1 MKKLF
6 VSLTAKS
13 LFSLENVIIS
23 HPKNIDTMRAK
34 DILSKDVFPLK
45 PSDTGSL
52 ALQWM
57 EDFGVTQ
64 LPVVDR
70 ENFLG
75 LIKNEDI
82 YGLDDP
88 DQPLELYRVP
98 LQRSYVYDYFHFY
111 EVLKLAATEKLSL
124 VPVLNEQNNYLG
136 CITISKL
143 ITTMASFTGFQ
154 QPGGILVLEVTS
166 AQYALSEIARLVEAN
181 NAKVL
186 SAFISSPADSSKLEV
201 TIKVSVMDLSSI
213 IQTLNRYDYVVKAS
227 FAEENRYDA
236 LLTERYESLLKYLNT

>member
-1 MKKLF
+1 
-6 VSLTAKS
+6 
-13 LFSLENVIIS
+13 
-23 HPKNIDTMRAK
+23 MRAK
-34 DILSKDVFPLK
+34 DILSKDVFSLK

-57 EDFGVTQ
+57 EDFGVKQ
-64 LPVVDR
+64 LPVVDK

-82 YGLDDP
+82 YSLDDP
-88 DQPLELYRVP
+88 DRPLELHKMP
-98 LQRSYVYDYFHFY
+98 LVRSYVYDYFHFY
-111 EVLKLAATEKLSL
+111 EVLKIAATESLSL
-124 VPVLNEQNNYLG
+124 VPVLNDQNSYIG
-136 CITISKL
+136 SITISTL
-143 ITTMASFTGFQ
+143 ITTMAGFTGFQ

-166 AQYALSEIARLVEAN
+166 AQYALSEIARIVEEN

-186 SAFISSPADSSKLEV
+186 SAFISSPAESSKLEV

-213 IQTLNRYDYVVKAS
+213 IQTLNRYDYIVKAS